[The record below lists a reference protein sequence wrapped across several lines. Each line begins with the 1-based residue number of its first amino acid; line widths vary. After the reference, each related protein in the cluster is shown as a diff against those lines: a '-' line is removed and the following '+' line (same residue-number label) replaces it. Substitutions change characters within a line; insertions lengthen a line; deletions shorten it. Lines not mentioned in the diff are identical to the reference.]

1 MKVHPKANVHI
12 HDPVLRE
19 AYSHNQ
25 TRVILM
31 RNPFDDVWS
40 WYKLEQTGLHA
51 GRIKSRNFRQYH
63 FADMQL
69 IRQNSSGTLLKKN
82 TSLIFVSIRAR
93 HLLSSLKI

>member
-31 RNPFDDVWS
+31 RNPFDDIWS
-40 WYKLEQTGLHA
+40 WYKLEQTTLGV
-51 GRIKSRNFRQYH
+51 
-63 FADMQL
+63 
-69 IRQNSSGTLLKKN
+69 SSQGTFGN
-82 TSLIFVSIRAR
+82 ITSLTCN
-93 HLLSSLKI
+93 